1 MAHDTKDETRVLA
14 RYAAGMRYED
24 IPTAVRNSAVDLLI
38 DQIGVQIGCSELP
51 WAQQVRSTWGRP
63 GGAGEASVVRY
74 GDRLPVMAA
83 AFVNAVFGHSF
94 EYDDANPL
102 VHGHLGAELIPPLL
116 AYAERGHIS
125 GREFLTALVAGYE
138 VRGRVGWAVSPDML
152 ENGGPQYSTTC
163 GPFGVA
169 AALGRLHG
177 SDAEL
182 VRNAMGVA
190 GTYSGGLMQYDHGGG
205 SVKRLFAA
213 VGASG
218 GMQAFELAQAGITG
232 PEGILEG
239 ARGLLRIYP
248 DEYRPERLI
257 VDLGS
262 KWTIDY
268 LLFKPYCCCAIIHPA
283 IDAMQHVLAQ
293 SKVKPEGIGKIVV
306 AYPKASVDHSSITD
320 PKDLLGMQFSTSFS
334 LAITTLKGR
343 NTPREYTHETMRD
356 PKIRAVA
363 DKVSL
368 VEDGQLDQLFEDGH
382 MAAKVTLECTDG
394 RRFEKLVQD
403 AKGSRA
409 VKFTKEDV
417 EEKFNSQVVDVF
429 GASRSAQILETLRNI
444 EKQPDMAEVARLLVV
459 PAKG

>member
-1 MAHDTKDETRVLA
+1 MTHATNDETRVLA
-14 RYAAGMRYED
+14 RYAADMRYED
-24 IPTAVRNSAVDLLI
+24 IPEAVRNSAVDLLI
-38 DQIGVQIGCSELP
+38 DQVGVQIGCAELP
-51 WAQQVRSTWGRP
+51 WAQQVRSHWGRP
-63 GGAGEASVVRY
+63 GGAPEASVVRY
-74 GDRLPVMAA
+74 GDRLPVMTA
-83 AFVNAVFGHSF
+83 AFINAVFGHSF

-116 AYAERGHIS
+116 AYAERGHIG
-125 GREFLTALVAGYE
+125 GREFLAALVAGYE
-138 VRGRVGWAVSPDML
+138 VRGRIGWAVSPDML

-177 SDAEL
+177 CDTEL
-182 VRNAMGVA
+182 IRDAMGIA

-218 GMQAFELAQAGITG
+218 GMQAFELARAGITG

-239 ARGLLRIYP
+239 ARGLLKIYP
-248 DEYRPERLI
+248 DKYRPERLTA
-257 VDLGS
+257 DLGS

-268 LLFKPYCCCAIIHPA
+268 MLFKPYCCCAIIHPA
-283 IDAMQHVLAQ
+283 IDAMRQVLDQ
-293 SKVKPEGIGKIVV
+293 SRVKPEGIAKVVV

-320 PKDLLGMQFSTSFS
+320 PKDLLGMQFSTAFS
-334 LAITTLKGR
+334 LAITALKGH
-343 NTPREYTHETMRD
+343 NTPRAYTLETMHD
-356 PKIRAVA
+356 PGIRAVA
-363 DKVSL
+363 GKVSL
-368 VEDGQLDQLFEDGH
+368 VEDGQLDQLFETGH

-394 RRFEKLVQD
+394 RRFEQLVRD

-417 EEKFNSQVVDVF
+417 EEKFSSQAVDVF
-429 GASRSAQILETLRNI
+429 GASRTGQILETLRNVG
-444 EKQPDMAEVARLLVV
+444 KQPDMAEVVKLLVD